1 MGRNVSMICV
11 LIKMKRDFFHFSN
24 AFCNNSLRNL
34 SNQLFPLN
42 SPLLRATAASATTT
56 TTTTTTSSITTT
68 TTALF
73 YRYCSNYLN
82 LLLIL
87 FLDDVTH
94 VVDVGFV
101 KEMRCV
107 PF

>member
-42 SPLLRATAASATTT
+42 SPLLKATAATT